1 MKYFLILFAL
11 ISFFITAPILSAE
24 ENDQNNLPIGL
35 TEDELLRLDEI
46 GIAHKATMAPG
57 GILRNPAEWEP
68 SEGVIIRWPLGI
80 SYSLIAE
87 MSEDVMVTTIVGSSS
102 QETTARNS
110 YAANGVN
117 MSNTQFIIAATNS
130 IWTRDYGPWFIFE
143 DEQLAIVDH
152 IYNRPRP
159 LDDVIPQTIGSL
171 WGLTVY
177 GMDLIHTG
185 GNHMSDGLGRSFSTR
200 LVYDENPSLSS
211 AAVDSI
217 MKAYLGNDYTV
228 LAYIESGGIHHIDCW
243 AKLLNPGTILVK
255 DVPPSNPSYAL
266 LNARAAYLSQQI
278 SPWGRP
284 YNIVRVYCPTGTAY
298 TNSLILNNKV
308 FVPIFGNSYDDD
320 AIQTYQD
327 AMPGYEILG
336 FTGSWLDDDA
346 IHCRTMGVPDRYM
359 LSIKHVPL
367 PVRVS
372 AAGSIL
378 VGTKIAACSGEA
390 LIEDSLKIYYSLNDR
405 PFISVPMSIADKSDS
420 IVGYIPIQAPGTSIK
435 YIIRAADQSGR
446 VENHP
451 YIGMTWPHET
461 VVNYPPEI
469 LGADTIY
476 AWSGESFKYYPTIDD
491 PDDSAHMISYIGLP
505 AWLTVHND
513 TLTGIAPAE
522 CPYVSFDVAC
532 SDGIDATQKSV
543 VIRVYTCG
551 DATGEGSVDLLDI
564 LYLIANIY
572 NVPPGPDPEPYAI
585 GDVNSDGNINLLDIL
600 YLIDYLYGD
609 PPGDAPECS
618 N

>member
-1 MKYFLILFAL
+1 MKYFLILLVL
-11 ISFFITAPILSAE
+11 ISFFVTAPILSAE

-177 GMDLIHTG
+177 GMNLIHTG

-211 AAVDSI
+211 TAVDSI

-255 DVPPSNPSYAL
+255 DVSPSNPSYAL

-284 YNIVRVYCPTGTAY
+284 YNIVRVYCPNGTAY

-308 FVPIFGNSYDDD
+308 FVPIFGDSYDDD

-359 LSIKHVPL
+359 LDIKHVPL

-372 AAGSIL
+372 AAESIL
-378 VGTKIAACSGEA
+378 VGTKITACSGEA

-405 PFISVPMSIADKSDS
+405 PFISVPMSIVGKSDS
-420 IVGYIPIQAPGTSIK
+420 VTGYIPIQAPGTSIK

-476 AWSGESFKYYPTIDD
+476 AWSGESFKYYPSIDD
-491 PDDSAHMISYIGLP
+491 PDDTEHIISYSGMPI
-505 AWLTVHND
+505 WLTVHND
-513 TLTGIAPAE
+513 TLTGTVPAE
-522 CPYVSFDVAC
+522 SPSFSFNVAC
-532 SDGIDATQKSV
+532 SDGIDATQKSM